1 MRPSR
6 NVFAAISIAIAISVA
21 SLSVRAAGQT
31 VQERLGY
38 PANARLLIIHA
49 DDLGMSHSVN
59 RATFAALENK
69 WITSSSIL
77 VPCPWF
83 PEAAAWART
92 HQDADLGIHLAL
104 TSEWTTFRW
113 GPVTGRSA
121 VPSLLDKDGYMP
133 LLETTAG
140 AQAKPNEAERELRA
154 QVDMAKAAGV
164 AITHVDSHM
173 GTLFQ
178 NAALFDVFRRVAAS
192 YNVPPLIEEMGNR
205 GGDQAPWLAGVQKDA
220 LITQVV
226 TLGASVPPDQWE
238 SAYEKMLAPLGPGV
252 YQLIVHLGYDDEE
265 MRGATADHP
274 DWGAAWRQSDFDTM
288 RSDKFRSF
296 LRDQK
301 FVLVGWKDV
310 AKARK

>member
-1 MRPSR
+1 MRPLR
-6 NVFAAISIAIAISVA
+6 YLLAALLLVVA
-21 SLSVRAAGQT
+21 SAWISLLADAPGQT

-104 TSEWTTFRW
+104 TSEWTSFRW
-113 GPVTGRSA
+113 GPISGREA
-121 VPSLLDKDGYMP
+121 VPSLVDKDGYMP

-140 AQAKPNEAERELRA
+140 ANAKPEEAERELRA
-154 QVDMAKAAGV
+154 QVDKAKAAGV
-164 AITHVDSHM
+164 RVTHVDSHM

-178 NAALFDVFRRVAAS
+178 NAALFEVFRRVASS
-192 YNVPPLIEEMGNR
+192 YGVPPLIEEMGNR
-205 GGDQAPWLAGVQKDA
+205 GGGQAPWLANGQKDA
-220 LITQVV
+220 LITEVV
-226 TLGASVPPDQWE
+226 SINPGVPADQWE
-238 SAYEKMLAPLGPGV
+238 AAYEKMLAPLGPGV
-252 YQLIVHLGYDDEE
+252 YQLIVHLGYDDDE
-265 MRGATADHP
+265 MRGATSDHP
-274 DWGAAWRQSDFDTM
+274 DWGAAWRQQDFDTM
-288 RSDKFRSF
+288 RSEKFRNF

-301 FVLVGWKDV
+301 FVLVGWKDL
-310 AKARK
+310 AKARR